1 MNGKNIVKITVTT
14 IVDRIGLVTSILFL
28 SNKVI
33 ILYEGRHIFHMAKP
47 TPTTQ
52 NANMI
57 SPMLKC
63 ILLSVL
69 NFLSHKLDEKNSFLH
84 F

>member
-1 MNGKNIVKITVTT
+1 
-14 IVDRIGLVTSILFL
+14 
-28 SNKVI
+28 
-33 ILYEGRHIFHMAKP
+33 MAKP

-57 SPMLKC
+57 STMLKD

-69 NFLSHKLDEKNSFLH
+69 NFLSHMLDGKSSFLR

>member
-14 IVDRIGLVTSILFL
+14 IVDRIGLVTSMLFL
-28 SNKVI
+28 STKVI
-33 ILYEGRHIFHMAKP
+33 ILYEGRHIFHIAKP

-57 SPMLKC
+57 STMLKD

-69 NFLSHKLDEKNSFLH
+69 NFLSHMLDGKNFFLR

>member
-1 MNGKNIVKITVTT
+1 MKKRIRIMISTT
-14 IVDRIGLVTSILFL
+14 IVDRTGLVTSILLL
-28 SNKVI
+28 STKVI
-33 ILYEGRHIFHMAKP
+33 IRYEGRHIFHIAKA
-47 TPTTQ
+47 TPAIQ

-69 NFLSHKLDEKNSFLH
+69 NFLSHKLDERNSFLH